1 MSGNCPQLDALLAL
15 ARTAPAEELPR
26 LLGQLREVEATA
38 MARLTAPV
46 PPPQPDEL
54 LDVRAAAARLGL
66 SEDYLYRHHRTLPF
80 ARRVGRR
87 VLFSSSGIA
96 EFIAQKKPLATRR

>member
-1 MSGNCPQLDALLAL
+1 VSGNAQLEALLAV
-15 ARTAPAEELPR
+15 AKATPREELPE
-26 LLGQLREVEATA
+26 LLGDLERIKAVA

-54 LDVRAAAARLGL
+54 LDVSAAAARLGL

-96 EFIAQKKPLATRR
+96 EFITQKKPLAARR